1 MRIALLVASLG
12 WLAVLIYRDGGASEA
27 AVAIVTLA
35 ILYGL
40 GIRALMARASE

>member
-12 WLAVLIYRDGGASEA
+12 WLAVLVYLDGGAREA
-27 AVAIVTLA
+27 AAAVLTLV
-35 ILYGL
+35 IFYGL